1 MVGAWGKWP
10 QLRDTGVGGQPCGS
24 AAVGLVL
31 GLVGAR
37 VSCAGARVSWAG
49 VGWAG
54 AGVGWAG
61 VSWGSCQLCWCQGQ
75 LGWRRLGGCWCRLG
89 LVSAGAG
96 AGAGWVTAGGWRLRA
111 AEPGASTMAV
121 APDERHGLL
130 ESFATLVLRLR
141 PDKWNK
147 FMDSSE
153 AAAELDEFFKQ
164 QDVRELVLGLNPAGH
179 LQATAAFPPA
189 IKGKGIYFV
198 KKKEESIT
206 RENCR
211 SALLVGDVG
220 ASPVE
225 QLITVMDEVVYPL
238 LLSERSLARWPRVV
252 AEEVMHQ
259 AHHLRS
265 ELLVMGG
272 KIQGKPLLPLPE
284 NLDGPDNSSAILDR
298 WVLVALVVPA
308 EPGWGP
314 GQHVPWGEVGAR
326 TPARSL
332 GVPGRSSRA
341 AEHPGAARAGLGR
354 RLRAGAQAP
363 PGQCWNVTGLPSSL
377 AGPVD
382 VSVLHAI
389 ETTVIEWSHQIRDVL
404 SKSSAQPLLEGLHPL
419 PRTEFE
425 FWSTRTVHL
434 QCIND
439 QLLSPRV
446 TALAEILEKAD
457 SCYWRVLQ
465 SMFRDVRAG
474 LEEAK
479 DIDLYL
485 QPLRILLEEMEQAD
499 YSELQPYL
507 DRVMCTLCLVR
518 VHCQHY
524 SAPARLVVILRE
536 ICNLLIEMTRSVLTP
551 EDVLKGLQGE
561 MDEVLGGI
569 RLSIATIEQL
579 FQSYR
584 TYCCDLAPTLCPEE
598 PQLWDFLPSLIFG
611 RIEAFLHRLRTIE
624 ELYETAIE
632 FLKLEKTEMGGVRG
646 NILGSQVFQIYEE
659 VSELIKTFSECSYDA
674 LDPAEEQLNK
684 DFAEFQKKIEDMDR
698 RLAALLCQGFDDCNS
713 MASAMKLVHM
723 FAFLLERPLIKA
735 EVSPYYSVLLGLFKA
750 ELENVKVLFDTQT
763 ASSGGGPAL
772 HSNMPPVAGRLK
784 WAKELQQRLEE
795 THGDLFAIDHPVM
808 TSTEAQLVSRKYEEM
823 MGLLQGYCEK
833 VYEEW
838 ASGAGRDCRF
848 TLEQPLICRDP
859 ESSLLSVN
867 FSRELV
873 AVLREVKYLNFQ
885 QQKDIPDSAENLFAQ
900 HDTFQKFV
908 DSLDLIVGWYN
919 EVRQRLLPVEFP
931 LLGEELAA
939 VDDRLASAEQTLF
952 WHHEG
957 VMEYIQETRGVLDD
971 LQTRVQKAKLNVER
985 ITQLMEECSDDP
997 LFERKDKKDTAL
1009 LDLDGKAN
1017 TLAKRYAA
1025 ITDAGVKIQGM
1036 VEENAELFKADKS
1049 SQIWLDYME
1058 YLDGIV
1064 LDGFFRLVHRTLQ
1077 FLLTN
1082 MVPDEE
1088 VAPLFEVHL
1097 ELSNNTVQYRPSLD
1111 TADDNSFL
1119 KLMESLLRDTY
1130 SSAARVP
1137 RLLEGQLNYETML
1150 EEHAELSQMQEQV
1163 LSLAVSA
1170 MREGIE
1176 YSTSFEEQNYLW
1188 REDPAEFLQRF
1199 LALGSGPGPEEP
1211 QLEEPPAGGTPTLQ
1225 MFQQEIDA
1233 YEELCQEVSEFSN
1246 TELFRGWLRCNCRP
1260 FKQALLTAIRR
1271 RGQVLRQHL
1280 SNHVTTSL
1288 QELEDFIREA
1298 NVGLSKPLQE
1308 GDYDGLVEVMGHLM
1322 RVKDRQVVTDD
1333 MFGPLKETIALL
1345 STYGDEMPEEVHL
1358 QLQELPERWDGTKK
1372 LALRAKQNA
1381 APLQASEVNV
1391 IHKKCQQFEVRQLAF
1406 REVFQENAPFLYA
1419 APEPY
1424 RSLKRQQKNIAA
1436 MESDLAALCQS
1447 AKLFEVLVPKYK
1459 QLKVCRRELC
1469 LLKQLW
1475 DMIVLV
1481 NTSIDDWKTTR
1492 WKEIN
1497 VEQMD
1502 IDCKKFA
1509 KDIRSLD
1516 KEMRSWDAYTGLDNS
1531 VKNMIT
1537 SLRAVNELQNPAI
1550 RDRHWQELMKAT
1562 KVNFTMSEDTTL
1574 AELLQLN
1581 LHKFEDEVSGIVD
1594 KAIKESGMEKVLN
1607 SLDTTWA
1614 AMEFEH
1620 ETHARTGIVLL
1631 KSNEEMIETLEDHQT
1646 QLQNMMTS
1654 KYLAFFLQEVSSW
1667 QQKLSTT
1674 DSVIN
1679 IWFELQRTWSHLES
1693 IFVGSEDIR
1702 SQLPEE
1708 SKLFD
1713 TIDEEFKVIMADA
1726 VKTPKVIEATN
1737 KPGLYDKLE
1746 ELQKRLAVCEK
1757 ALAEYLETKRL
1768 AFPRF
1773 YFVSSA
1779 DLLDILSN
1787 GTEPVEVSR
1796 HLSKLF
1802 DSLAKLKFKTGADKK
1817 PLKVALGMF
1826 SGDEEYV
1833 PFDADCDLSGQV
1845 EVWLNR
1851 VLGSMR
1857 ATLRSLIPEALAT
1870 YEEKAREQWVFDY
1883 PAQVALTCTQ
1893 IWWTTEV
1900 GMAFSKLEEGYENAI
1915 KDYNKKQITQLNT
1928 LISLLIGNLSAG
1940 DRMKIMTICTIDVHA
1955 RDVVAKMILTKVE
1968 SAQAFTWQS
1977 QLRHRWDDGKKHCY
1991 ANICDAQLQYS
2002 YEYLG
2007 NTPRLVI
2014 TPLTDRCYITLT
2026 QSLHLYMGGAPAG
2039 PAGTG
2044 KTETTKDLGRAIGT
2058 MVYVFNC
2065 SEQMDYK
2072 SCGNIYKGL
2081 AQTGAWGCFD
2091 EFNRIAVEVLS
2102 VIAVQVKCIQDAI
2115 RAKKK
2120 TFDFLGEK
2128 ITLVPSVGLF
2138 ITMNPGYAGRT
2149 ELPEN
2154 LKALFRPC
2162 AMVVPD
2168 FELICEIM
2176 LVAEGFM
2183 DAKLLARKFI
2193 TLYTLCKELLSKQDH
2208 YDWGLR
2214 AIKSVLVVAGSLK
2227 RGDPGRAEDQVLMRA
2242 LRDFNIPKIVTD
2254 DLPVFMGLIG
2264 DLFPALDVPRK
2275 RDLNFE
2281 KIIKQAVVEL
2291 KLQAEESFVLKVV
2304 QLEEL
2309 LQVRHS
2315 VFVIGNTGCGK
2326 SQVLKSLNRTYQ
2338 MMKRRPVTVDLDPKA
2353 VTCDE
2358 LFGVIHPATREWK
2371 DGLFSTAMR
2380 DLANITHKGPKW
2392 IILDGDID
2400 PMWIESLNTVM
2411 DDNKILTLASNE
2423 RIPLNPTMRLLF
2435 EISHLR
2441 TATPATVSRAGILYI
2456 NPADLGWNPIVTSWV
2471 DTRAAQSER
2480 ASLTLL
2486 FDKYLPVCLEKV
2498 KKGFKTITPVPE
2510 VTVIHTVLH
2519 LLECLLTPQTVP
2531 PDSPRDLYELYFVFA
2546 CTWAFG
2552 GAMFQDQLTDYRL
2565 EFSKWWVSEFKTV
2578 KYPAQ
2583 GTIFDYYI
2591 DPKTRKFMPWTEK
2604 VPKFELDPEVPLQ
2617 ASMVHT
2623 AETTRVRYFM
2633 DLLMEQR
2640 RPVMLVG
2647 NAGTGKSVMMR
2658 DKLAALSTDEYFVQ
2672 FVPFNF
2678 YTTSAMLQAV
2688 LEKPLEKKSGRNYG
2702 PPGARRL
2709 IYFVDDMNMP
2719 EVDKYGT
2726 VAPHTLIR
2734 QHMDHGHWYD
2744 RTKLTLK
2751 DIHNC
2756 QYVACMNPTAGS
2768 FTIDPRLQRHFCV
2781 FAVSFP
2787 GQEALLTVYSTILAQ
2802 HLQLQKM
2809 PPAVQKLQPQ
2819 LVAAAL
2825 ALHQKVASIFLP
2837 TAIKFHYIFNLRDL
2851 SNIFQGLLFS
2861 TPECLKAPVDLVR
2874 LWLHEAERVYGDKLV
2889 DEKDQTIFGRTL
2901 VDTCQ
2906 KFFGELGEELVFAK
2920 PNIYFH
2926 FAQGLGDPKYLPVPS
2941 WPALNKLLGEAL
2953 DGYNEVN
2960 AAMSLVLFEDAV
2972 SHICRISRILE
2983 SPQGNALLVGVGG
2996 SGKQSL
3002 ARLAA
3007 FISNL
3012 NVFQI
3017 TLRKGYSIPDLK
3029 LDLAA
3034 QYVKAAVKNLPT
3046 VFLMTDSQVA
3056 EESFLVLINDFLAS
3070 GEVPGLFQDDEVEE
3084 IISAMR
3090 TTVKL
3095 LGLPDTREN
3104 CWKLFI
3110 DKVRR
3115 QLKVILCFSPV
3126 GSTLRVRAR
3135 RFPAVVNCTAIDWF
3149 HEWPEDAL
3157 VSVSSRFLEETG
3169 DIEPEVKV
3177 SISRFMAHVHTS
3189 VKEMSKRYLSTERRY
3204 NYTTPKTFLEQIK
3217 LYQNLLSKKRSE
3229 LTAKIERLEKGLM
3242 KLQSTTSQVDDLKAK
3257 LAIQEIEL
3265 KQKNEDA
3272 DKLIH
3277 VVGVETQKVSKEKA
3291 IADEEELKV
3300 QAINTVVT
3308 EKQRACETDLAKA
3321 EPALVAAQEA
3331 LDTLNKNNLTEL
3343 KSFGSPPQAVV
3354 NVTAA
3359 VMVLTAPNGK
3369 IPKDKSW
3376 KAAKVMMGKVDA
3388 FLDAL
3393 KKFDKE
3399 HIPEPCLKAFQP
3411 YQADPSFDPEFIMS
3425 KSTAAAGLCSW
3436 CLNIVRFYEVYC
3448 EVEPKRLALAEA
3460 NAELAEA
3467 QEKLARIKKKIADL
3481 NANLA
3486 ALTADFQ
3493 KATAEKLKCQ
3503 QEADATN
3510 RVITLANRL
3519 IGGLASENVRWAES
3533 VEMLRQQENTVCGD
3547 VLLVSAFVSYVGYF
3561 TKKYRT
3567 ELLEKDW
3574 VPFLGELAVP
3584 IPTTPELDPLTLLT
3598 DAADVATWSNQGLPS
3613 DRTSIEN
3620 ATILCNT
3627 ERWPLVVDAQLQGI
3641 KWIKNKYGEDL
3652 RAIRL
3657 GQRSYL
3663 DAIERAVAEGQT
3675 LLIEDV
3681 GETMEPV
3688 LDHLLGR
3695 NTIKK
3700 GRYIKIGD
3708 KEVEYHPRFR
3718 LILHTKYFNPHYKP
3732 EVQAQCTLIN
3742 FLVTRE
3748 GLEDQLLAAVVAK
3761 ERPDLETLKANLTK
3775 SQNEFKIKLK
3785 ELEDSLLARL
3795 SAAGGEFLEDTALV
3809 ENLETTKRTAIEIE
3823 EKVKEAKV
3831 TEVQINVAREN
3842 YRPAAE
3848 RASLLYFILSDLNK
3862 INPIYQF
3869 SLKAFSAVFE
3879 KAIQHSAPSD
3889 DIQQRVINLTD
3900 EITYSVYTYTA
3911 RGLFEADKLIFLAQ
3925 VTFQVLT
3932 LKKEVNPVE
3941 LDFLL
3946 RFPCKAGV
3954 TSPVDFLQHQGWGG
3968 IKVLS
3973 EMEEFRNLDNDIEG
3987 SAKRWKK
3994 FVESEVPEKEVFP
4007 KEWKSKTALQKLCML
4022 RCMRPD
4028 RMTYAIR
4035 DFVEEKMGSKYV
4047 EGRSVELFKAYKE
4060 SSPSTPL
4067 FFILSPGVDPLKDL
4081 EVLGK
4086 KLNFTIENGKIHNVS
4101 LGQGQEVVAER
4112 ALETAAL
4119 QGHWVI
4125 LQNIHLVARWLGR
4138 LEKLVEQYS
4147 EGSHADY
4154 RVFMSAEPAPTP
4166 EAHIIPQG
4174 LLEDA
4179 IKITNEPP
4187 TGMFANLHKAL
4198 DLFTQDTLEMSTKEM
4213 EFKCILFAL
4222 CYFHAVVAE
4231 RRKFG
4236 TQGWNRPYPFN
4247 NGDLT
4252 ISINVLYN
4260 YLEANPTVPWDD
4272 LRYLFGEIMY
4282 GGHITDD
4289 WDRRLCRTYLS
4300 EYVQPEMLDGE
4311 VHLAPGFLIP
4321 PSLDYKVRKINCNLA
4336 WETTALG
4343 KCALARAPSLTEG
4356 ECREKSFNLMQTH
4369 RIAAKIIPV
4378 AGAVR
4383 EKLRQDVSQN
4393 RVGCARAAGGE
4404 AAPPR
4409 APTFTCLCAHLLPP
4423 PQGYHQYIDE
4433 NLPPESPYLYGL
4445 HPNAEIGFLTLTSE
4459 QLFRTVLEMQ
4469 PKESDAAG
4477 GSGVSR
4483 EEKVQAVLEEI
4494 LEKLPEPFNM
4504 MEIMAKAEEKTP
4516 FVVVAFQECERMNIL
4531 TQEIRRSLKELNLGL
4546 KGELTITADMEE
4558 LATALFYDSIPES
4571 WTRYAYPSL
4580 LSLGAWYADLLLRI
4594 RELDVWTT
4602 DFVLPATVW
4611 LAGFFNPQS
4620 FLTAIMQSMARKN
4633 EWPLDKMCL
4642 TVDVTKKYREEITAP
4657 PREGSFVHGLF
4668 MEGARW
4674 DVPSG
4679 AIADARLKELTPVMP
4694 VIFIRAIP
4702 VDRLDTKNT
4711 YECPVYKTRM
4721 RGPTYV
4727 WTFNLKTKEKAAKW
4741 ILAGV
4746 ALLLQS

>member
-1 MVGAWGKWP
+1 
-10 QLRDTGVGGQPCGS
+10 
-24 AAVGLVL
+24 
-31 GLVGAR
+31 
-37 VSCAGARVSWAG
+37 
-49 VGWAG
+49 
-54 AGVGWAG
+54 
-61 VSWGSCQLCWCQGQ
+61 
-75 LGWRRLGGCWCRLG
+75 
-89 LVSAGAG
+89 
-96 AGAGWVTAGGWRLRA
+96 A

-121 APDERHGLL
+121 APDERHSLL

-153 AAAELDEFFKQ
+153 AMAELDEFFKQ
-164 QDVRELVLGLNPAGH
+164 QDVLELVLGLNPAGH

-206 RENCR
+206 RENCH
-211 SALLVGDVG
+211 SALLVGDM
-220 ASPVE
+220 APSPVE

-238 LLSERSLARWPRVV
+238 LLSERSLAGWPCVV
-252 AEEVMHQ
+252 AEEVMRQ
-259 AHHLRS
+259 AHRLRS
-265 ELLVMGG
+265 ELFVMGG

-284 NLDGPDNSSAILDR
+284 NLDGPDDSSAILD
-298 WVLVALVVPA
+298 
-308 EPGWGP
+308 
-314 GQHVPWGEVGAR
+314 
-326 TPARSL
+326 
-332 GVPGRSSRA
+332 
-341 AEHPGAARAGLGR
+341 
-354 RLRAGAQAP
+354 
-363 PGQCWNVTGLPSSL
+363 SL

-382 VSVLHAI
+382 VSVLHTI
-389 ETTVIEWSHQIRDVL
+389 ETTVIEWSHQIRDIL
-404 SKSSAQPLLEGLHPL
+404 SKDSAQPLLEGLHPL

-425 FWSTRTVHL
+425 FWHTRTVHL
-434 QCIND
+434 QCISD

-446 TALAEILEKAD
+446 TALAEILEKAN
-457 SCYWRVLQ
+457 SCYWPVLQ
-465 SMFRDVRAG
+465 GVFRDVSAG

-485 QPLRILLEEMEQAD
+485 HPLRILLEEMEQAD

-518 VHCQHY
+518 AHCQHY
-524 SAPARLVVILRE
+524 GAPARLVVILRE
-536 ICNLLIEMTRSVLTP
+536 ICNLLIEMTRNVVTP

-561 MDEVLGGI
+561 MDEILEGI

-584 TYCCDLAPTLCPEE
+584 TYCCDLAPTLFPVGAGQEE
-598 PQLWDFLPSLIFG
+598 PQLWDFPPSLIFR
-611 RIEAFLHRLRTIE
+611 RIEAFLQRLKTIE
-624 ELYETAIE
+624 ELYATAIE

-659 VSELIKTFSECSYDA
+659 VSELVKTFSECKYDP

-684 DFAEFQKKIEDMDR
+684 EFAKFQKKIEDMDR
-698 RLAALLCQGFDDCNS
+698 RLATILCQGFDDCNS
-713 MASAMKLVHM
+713 LASATKLVHM
-723 FAFLLERPLIKA
+723 FASLLERPLIKA
-735 EVSPYYSVLLGLFKA
+735 EVSPYYSVLLGMFKA

-763 ASSGGGPAL
+763 ASPRGGPAL
-772 HSNMPPVAGRLK
+772 HRNMPPVAGQLK

-808 TSTEAQLVSRKYEEM
+808 TSAEAQLVSGKYEEM

-838 ASGAGRDCRF
+838 ASGAGRDCHF

-859 ESSLLSVN
+859 DSSLLSVN

-908 DSLDLIVGWYN
+908 DNLDLIVGWYN
-919 EVRQRLLPVEFP
+919 EVKQRLLPVEFP

-939 VDDRLASAEQTLF
+939 VDDRLASAEHTLF

-957 VMEYIQETRGVLDD
+957 VMEYIQETRGILYD
-971 LQTRVQKAKLNVER
+971 LQTRVQKAKLNVEY

-1017 TLAKRYAA
+1017 TLTKRYAA

-1082 MVPDEE
+1082 MVPDDE

-1097 ELSNNTVQYRPSLD
+1097 ELSDNTVQYRPSLD
-1111 TADDNSFL
+1111 TGDDNSFL

-1130 SSAARVP
+1130 GSAAHMP
-1137 RLLEGQLNYETML
+1137 RLLEGQLSYETML
-1150 EEHAELSQMQEQV
+1150 EEQAELSQMREEV

-1176 YSTSFEEQNYLW
+1176 YSVSFEEQNYLW

-1199 LALGSGPGPEEP
+1199 LALGSSPGPEEP
-1211 QLEEPPAGGTPTLQ
+1211 QLRPEEPPAGGTPTLQ

-1233 YEELCQEVSEFSN
+1233 YEELCEEVSEFAN
-1246 TELFRGWLRCNCRP
+1246 TELFRGWLQCNCRP
-1260 FKQALLTAIRR
+1260 FKQALLAAIRR

-1280 SNHVTTSL
+1280 ANHVTTSL

-1308 GDYDGLVEVMGHLM
+1308 RDYDGLVEVMGHLM
-1322 RVKDRQVVTDD
+1322 RVKDRQAVTDN

-1345 STYGDEMPEEVHL
+1345 STYGDEMPEEIHL

-1381 APLQASEVNV
+1381 APLQANEVNV
-1391 IHKKCQQFEVRQLAF
+1391 IHKKCRQFEVRQLAF
-1406 REVFQENAPFLYA
+1406 REVFREKAPFLYA

-1424 RSLKRQQKNIAA
+1424 KSLKKQQKNVAA

-1447 AKLFEVLVPKYK
+1447 AKLFEVSVPKYK
-1459 QLKVCRRELC
+1459 QLKVCRREVC

-1537 SLRAVNELQNPAI
+1537 SLRAVNDLQNPAI

-1607 SLDTTWA
+1607 SLDATWA
-1614 AMEFEH
+1614 MMEFEH
-1620 ETHARTGIVLL
+1620 ETHARTGIMLL
-1631 KSNEEMIETLEDHQT
+1631 KSDEELIETLEDHQT

-1693 IFVGSEDIR
+1693 IFIGSEDIR

-1713 TIDEEFKVIMADA
+1713 TIDEEFKEIMADA

-1737 KPGLYDKLE
+1737 KPGLYNKLE

-1787 GTEPVEVSR
+1787 GNEPLEVSR

-1802 DSLAKLKFKTGADKK
+1802 DSLAKLKFKMGADKK
-1817 PLKVALGMF
+1817 PRKAALGMF
-1826 SGDEEYV
+1826 SSDEEYV

-1845 EVWLNR
+1845 EVWLNH
-1851 VLGSMR
+1851 VLASMR
-1857 ATLRSLIPEALAT
+1857 STLRSLIPEALAT

-1955 RDVVAKMILTKVE
+1955 RDVVAKMILAKVE

-2044 KTETTKDLGRAIGT
+2044 KTETTKDLGRAIGM

-2281 KIIKQAVVEL
+2281 KIIKQAIVEL
-2291 KLQAEESFVLKVV
+2291 KLQAEDSFVLKVV

-2326 SQVLKSLNRTYQ
+2326 SQVLKSLNKTYQ
-2338 MMKRRPVTVDLDPKA
+2338 IMKRRPVTVDLDPKA

-2471 DTRAAQSER
+2471 DTRTVQSER
-2480 ASLTLL
+2480 ASLMLL

-2510 VTVIHTVLH
+2510 VTVIHMVLY

-2591 DPKTRKFMPWTEK
+2591 DPETRKFMPWTEK

-2633 DLLMEQR
+2633 DLLMEKR

-2658 DKLAALSTDEYFVQ
+2658 DKLEALSTDEYFVQ

-2702 PPGARRL
+2702 PPGTRRL
-2709 IYFVDDMNMP
+2709 IYFIDDMNMP

-2751 DIHNC
+2751 DVHNC

-2768 FTIDPRLQRHFCV
+2768 FTIDTRLQRHFCV

-2809 PPAVQKLQPQ
+2809 PPPVQKLQPQ

-2861 TPECLKAPVDLVR
+2861 TPECLKTPVDLVR

-2889 DEKDQTIFGRTL
+2889 DEKDQTTFGRTL

-2926 FAQGLGDPKYLPVPS
+2926 FAQGLGDPKYLPVLS
-2941 WPALNKLLGEAL
+2941 WPALSKLLGEAL

-3034 QYVKAAVKNLPT
+3034 QYIKAAVKNLPT

-3084 IISAMR
+3084 IIGAMR
-3090 TTVKL
+3090 TAVKF

-3104 CWKLFI
+3104 CWKVFI

-3177 SISRFMAHVHTS
+3177 SISQFMAHVHTS
-3189 VKEMSKRYLSTERRY
+3189 VKEMSKMYLSMERRY

-3229 LTAKIERLEKGLM
+3229 LTAKIERLEKGLT

-3257 LAIQEIEL
+3257 LAVQETEL

-3308 EKQRACETDLAKA
+3308 EKQQACETDLAKA

-3399 HIPEPCLKAFQP
+3399 HIPEACLKAFQP
-3411 YQADPSFDPEFIMS
+3411 YQSDPSFDPEFIMS

-3467 QEKLARIKKKIADL
+3467 QEKLTRIKNKIADL

-3547 VLLVSAFVSYVGYF
+3547 VLLISAFVSYVGYF

-3574 VPFLGELAVP
+3574 VPFLRELAVP

-3663 DAIERAVAEGQT
+3663 DTIERAVSEGQT

-3681 GETMEPV
+3681 SESIEPV

-3761 ERPDLETLKANLTK
+3761 ERPDLESLKANLTK

-3809 ENLETTKRTAIEIE
+3809 ENLEITKRTAIEIE

-3831 TEVQINVAREN
+3831 TETQINVAREN

-3869 SLKAFSAVFE
+3869 SLKAFNVVFE
-3879 KAIQHSAPSD
+3879 KAIQCTAPSD
-3889 DIQQRVINLTD
+3889 NIQQRVINLTD
-3900 EITYSVYTYTA
+3900 EITYSVYMYTA
-3911 RGLFEADKLIFLAQ
+3911 RGLFEADKLTFLAQ
-3925 VTFQVLT
+3925 VAFQVLT

-3946 RFPCKAGV
+3946 RFPSKAGV

-3973 EMEEFRNLDNDIEG
+3973 EMEEFKNLDNDIEG

-3994 FVESEVPEKEVFP
+3994 FVESELPEKEVFP

-4035 DFVEEKMGSKYV
+4035 NFVEEKMGSKYV

-4112 ALETAAL
+4112 ALEMAAL

-4125 LQNIHLVARWLGR
+4125 LQNIHLVARWLGK
-4138 LEKLVEQYS
+4138 LEKLMEQYS
-4147 EGSHADY
+4147 VGSHADY

-4198 DLFTQDTLEMSTKEM
+4198 DLFTQDTLEMSTKEI

-4236 TQGWNRPYPFN
+4236 AQGWNRPYPFN

-4260 YLEANPTVPWDD
+4260 YLEANPMVPWDD

-4311 VHLAPGFLIP
+4311 VYLAPGFLIP
-4321 PSLDYKVRKINCNLA
+4321 PSLDYK
-4336 WETTALG
+4336 
-4343 KCALARAPSLTEG
+4343 
-4356 ECREKSFNLMQTH
+4356 
-4369 RIAAKIIPV
+4369 
-4378 AGAVR
+4378 
-4383 EKLRQDVSQN
+4383 
-4393 RVGCARAAGGE
+4393 
-4404 AAPPR
+4404 
-4409 APTFTCLCAHLLPP
+4409 
-4423 PQGYHQYIDE
+4423 GYHQYIDE
-4433 NLPPESPYLYGL
+4433 NLPSESPYLYGL
-4445 HPNAEIGFLTLTSE
+4445 HPNAEIGFLTLTSD

-4483 EEKVQAVLEEI
+4483 EEKASDVLEEI

-4504 MEIMAKAEEKTP
+4504 MEIVAKAEEKTP

-4531 TQEIRRSLKELNLGL
+4531 TQEIRRSLKELDLGL

-4558 LATALFYDSIPES
+4558 LANALFYDSIPES

-4594 RELDVWTT
+4594 RELEVWTT

-4746 ALLLQS
+4746 ALLLQ

>member
-1 MVGAWGKWP
+1 MV
-10 QLRDTGVGGQPCGS
+10 
-24 AAVGLVL
+24 
-31 GLVGAR
+31 
-37 VSCAGARVSWAG
+37 
-49 VGWAG
+49 
-54 AGVGWAG
+54 
-61 VSWGSCQLCWCQGQ
+61 
-75 LGWRRLGGCWCRLG
+75 
-89 LVSAGAG
+89 
-96 AGAGWVTAGGWRLRA
+96 
-111 AEPGASTMAV
+111 
-121 APDERHGLL
+121 
-130 ESFATLVLRLR
+130 
-141 PDKWNK
+141 
-147 FMDSSE
+147 
-153 AAAELDEFFKQ
+153 
-164 QDVRELVLGLNPAGH
+164 
-179 LQATAAFPPA
+179 
-189 IKGKGIYFV
+189 
-198 KKKEESIT
+198 
-206 RENCR
+206 
-211 SALLVGDVG
+211 
-220 ASPVE
+220 
-225 QLITVMDEVVYPL
+225 PL
-238 LLSERSLARWPRVV
+238 LLSEENVAGWPGVV
-252 AEEVMHQ
+252 VEDIVRQ
-259 AHHLRS
+259 AYRLKN
-265 ELLVMGG
+265 EMFVMGG
-272 KIQGKPLLPLPE
+272 KIQGKPLLPLPDH
-284 NLDGPDNSSAILDR
+284 LLGQDGSSTILEC
-298 WVLVALVVPA
+298 L
-308 EPGWGP
+308 
-314 GQHVPWGEVGAR
+314 
-326 TPARSL
+326 S
-332 GVPGRSSRA
+332 
-341 AEHPGAARAGLGR
+341 
-354 RLRAGAQAP
+354 
-363 PGQCWNVTGLPSSL
+363 
-377 AGPVD
+377 GPVD
-382 VSVLHAI
+382 ISVLHSI
-389 ETTVIEWSHQIRDVL
+389 ETIVIEWSHQIRDIL
-404 SKSSAQPLLEGLHPL
+404 SKDSAQPLLEGLHPL

-425 FWSTRTVHL
+425 FWHTRTVNL

-446 TALAEILEKAD
+446 TVLAEMLEKAN
-457 SCYWRVLQ
+457 SCYWPALQ
-465 SMFRDVRAG
+465 SMFKDVSTG
-474 LEEAK
+474 LQEAK
-479 DIDLYL
+479 DISLHL

-499 YSELQPYL
+499 YSQVSHMWQNNQAQPGF
-507 DRVMCTLCLVR
+507 LVR
-518 VHCQHY
+518 VELCTVCLLQAHCQHY
-524 SAPARLVVILRE
+524 SSPARAIVVLQE
-536 ICNLLIEMTRSVLTP
+536 ICNLLIEMTRNFLSP
-551 EDVLKGLQGE
+551 EDVMKGLQGE
-561 MDEVLGGI
+561 TEETLEGI
-569 RLSIATIEQL
+569 RLSISTIEKL
-579 FQSYR
+579 FQSYG
-584 TYCCDLAPTLCPEE
+584 TYCSDLMPTLLPEE
-598 PQLWDFLPSLIFG
+598 PQLWEFPSSLVF
-611 RIEAFLHRLRTIE
+611 RRMDSFLHRLKTIE
-624 ELYETAIE
+624 ELYQTAIE
-632 FLKLEKTEMGGVRG
+632 FLKLEKAELGGVRG
-646 NILGSQVFQIYEE
+646 NILGSQVFRIYEE
-659 VSELIKTFSECSYDA
+659 VSELSKSFADCKYDP
-674 LDPAEEQLNK
+674 LDPAEEQFNK
-684 DFAEFQKKIEDMDR
+684 DFAEFQKKIQDVDR
-698 RLAALLCQGFDDCNS
+698 RLATIFCQGFDDCNCLE
-713 MASAMKLVHM
+713 SAVKLVHM
-723 FAFLLERPLIKA
+723 FASLLERPLIKA
-735 EVSPYYSVLLGLFKA
+735 EVSPYYSSLLGMFKA
-750 ELENVKVLFDTQT
+750 ELENVKVLYDAQT
-763 ASSGGGPAL
+763 ASPQLPGGNPAINK
-772 HSNMPPVAGRLK
+772 NMPPVAGQLK
-784 WAKELQQRLEE
+784 WALELQQRLKGP
-795 THGDLFAIDHPVM
+795 HRNLFAIDHPVM
-808 TSTEAQLVSRKYEEM
+808 VSAEAKLVSEKYEEM
-823 MGLLQGYCEK
+823 MGLLQGYRKK

-838 ASGAGRDCRF
+838 VRRVGRDCQF
-848 TLEQPLICRDP
+848 SLEQPLIRRDP
-859 ESSLLSVN
+859 VSSVLSVN

-885 QQKDIPDSAENLFAQ
+885 QQEDIPSSAESLFAQ
-900 HDTFQKFV
+900 NETFQNFV
-908 DSLDLIVGWYN
+908 DNLDLIVGWYN
-919 EVRQRLLPVEFP
+919 EVKQRLLPVEVP
-931 LLGEELAA
+931 LVTVELEA
-939 VDDRLASAEQTLF
+939 VDGRLSSAEHTLF

-957 VMEYIQETRGVLDD
+957 VMEYIHEMRDILYD
-971 LQTRVQKAKLNVER
+971 LQARVQKAKLNVDR
-985 ITQLMEECSDDP
+985 ITQLMEECSAAP
-997 LFERKDKKDTAL
+997 LFERKDNKDTAL

-1017 TLAKRYAA
+1017 TLTKRYAA
-1025 ITDAGVKIQGM
+1025 IRDTGTKIQEM
-1036 VEENAELFKADKS
+1036 VEENANLFKADKS
-1049 SQIWLDYME
+1049 SQIWLDYVGYM
-1058 YLDGIV
+1058 DAIV
-1064 LDGFFRLVHRTLQ
+1064 LDGFFTLVHKSLQ
-1077 FLLTN
+1077 LLLTN
-1082 MVPDEE
+1082 MAPDAD
-1088 VAPLFEVHL
+1088 VAPLFEVRM
-1097 ELSNNTVQYRPSLD
+1097 ELCDGRVQYRPSLE
-1111 TADDNSFL
+1111 AGDDNSFL
-1119 KLMESLLRDTY
+1119 GLVENLLSDTF
-1130 SSAARVP
+1130 AAAACMP
-1137 RLLEGQLNYETML
+1137 RLLEGKLSYKTTL
-1150 EEHAELSQMQEQV
+1150 EEHVDLSRMREEV
-1163 LSLAVSA
+1163 VSLVVSA
-1170 MREGIE
+1170 MTEGEE
-1176 YSTSFEEQNYLW
+1176 YSAGFQEQAHLW
-1188 REDPAEFLQRF
+1188 LEDPAEFLQHF
-1199 LALGSGPGPEEP
+1199 LTLGRVPSSEELELQP
-1211 QLEEPPAGGTPTLQ
+1211 EEPPAHGPPSLQ
-1225 MFQQEIDA
+1225 LFQQEIDA
-1233 YEELCQEVSEFSN
+1233 CEELCEEVSGFAN
-1246 TELFRGWLRCNCRP
+1246 TEVFGGWLQSDCRP
-1260 FKQALLTAIRR
+1260 FKQALLSAVKS
-1271 RGQVLRQHL
+1271 RGLALRQHL
-1280 SNHVTTSL
+1280 SSHVTSSL
-1288 QELEDFIREA
+1288 QELQDFIREA
-1298 NVGLSKPLQE
+1298 NAGLSKPLEE

-1322 RVKDRQVVTDD
+1322 RVKERQAETDS
-1333 MFGPLKETIALL
+1333 MFEPLKETVALL
-1345 STYGDEMPEEVHL
+1345 STYGEEMPEEIHL
-1358 QLQELPERWDGTKK
+1358 QLQELPEHWDGTKK
-1372 LALRAKQNA
+1372 LCLRVKQSV
-1381 APLQASEVNV
+1381 APLQANEVNS
-1391 IHKKCQQFEVRQLAF
+1391 IRKKCQQFELRQHAF
-1406 REVFQENAPFLYA
+1406 REKFREKAPFSYTD
-1419 APEPY
+1419 PDPY
-1424 RSLKRQQKNIAA
+1424 KSLNKQQKSIAA
-1436 MESDLAALCQS
+1436 MESDMAALSKS
-1447 AKLFEVLVPKYK
+1447 AGLFEMSVPKYK
-1459 QLKVCRRELC
+1459 QLKACHREVR
-1469 LLKQLW
+1469 LLKELW

-1481 NTSIDDWKTTR
+1481 NTNIDDWKTTK
-1492 WKEIN
+1492 WKDIN

-1516 KEMRSWDAYTGLDNS
+1516 KEMRSWDAFTGLDNS

-1550 RDRHWQELMKAT
+1550 RDRHWQELMQAT
-1562 KVNFTMSEDTTL
+1562 KVNFTMSKDTTL
-1574 AELLQLN
+1574 ADLLQLN
-1581 LHKFEDEVSGIVD
+1581 LHKFEDEVRGIVD
-1594 KAIKESGMEKVLN
+1594 KALKESGMEKVLN
-1607 SLDTTWA
+1607 TLDSTWA
-1614 AMEFEH
+1614 TMLFEH
-1620 ETHARTGIVLL
+1620 EPHTRTGLLLL
-1631 KSNEEMIETLEDHQT
+1631 KSNEVLIETLEDNQV
-1646 QLQNMMTS
+1646 QLQNLMTS
-1654 KYLAFFLQEVSSW
+1654 KYLAFFLQEVSGW

-1674 DSVIN
+1674 DSVIS
-1679 IWFELQRTWSHLES
+1679 IWFEVQRTWSHLES
-1693 IFVGSEDIR
+1693 IFIGSEDIR
-1702 SQLPEE
+1702 SQLPED
-1708 SKLFD
+1708 SKNFD
-1713 TIDEEFKVIMADA
+1713 AIDQDFKELMADA
-1726 VKTPKVIEATN
+1726 VKTPNVIEATN

-1746 ELQKRLAVCEK
+1746 ALQKRLALCEK

-1787 GTEPVEVSR
+1787 GNEPAEVSR
-1796 HLSKLF
+1796 HLPKLF
-1802 DSLAKLKFKTGADKK
+1802 DSLAKLKFKMSPDKK
-1817 PLKVALGMF
+1817 PLKVGLGMF
-1826 SGDEEYV
+1826 SRDEEYV
-1833 PFDADCDLSGQV
+1833 PLDADCDLSGQV

-1851 VLGSMR
+1851 VLASMR
-1857 ATLRSLIPEALAT
+1857 STLRRLIPEAVVT
-1870 YEEKAREQWVFDY
+1870 YEEKPREQWVFDY

-1900 GMAFSKLEEGYENAI
+1900 GIAFSRLEEGYENAMR
-1915 KDYNKKQITQLNT
+1915 DYNKKQINQLNA
-1928 LISLLIGNLSAG
+1928 LISLLIGNLTAG

-1955 RDVVAKMILTKVE
+1955 RDVVAKMILAKVE

-1977 QLRHRWDDGKKHCY
+1977 QLRHRWDEGKRHCY

-2026 QSLHLYMGGAPAG
+2026 QSLHLFMGGAPAG

-2044 KTETTKDLGRAIGT
+2044 KTETTKDLGRAVGM

-2091 EFNRIAVEVLS
+2091 EFNRISVEVLS
-2102 VIAVQVKCIQDAI
+2102 VIAVQVKCVQDAI

-2120 TFDFLGEK
+2120 TFNFLGEM
-2128 ITLVPSVGLF
+2128 IALIPSVGLF

-2176 LVAEGFM
+2176 LVAEGFI

-2227 RGDPGRAEDQVLMRA
+2227 RGDPSRAEDQVLMRA

-2281 KIIKQAVVEL
+2281 KIIKQSMLEL

-2315 VFVIGNTGCGK
+2315 VFVIGNAGCGK
-2326 SQVLKSLNRTYQ
+2326 SQVLRSLNKTYKN
-2338 MMKRRPVTVDLDPKA
+2338 MKRKPVIVDLDPKA

-2358 LFGVIHPATREWK
+2358 LFGVIHPSTREWK
-2371 DGLFSTAMR
+2371 DGLFSSVMR

-2411 DDNKILTLASNE
+2411 DDNKVLTLASNE

-2456 NPADLGWNPIVTSWV
+2456 NPADLGWNPVVTSWIE
-2471 DTRAAQSER
+2471 TRIVQSEK
-2480 ASLTLL
+2480 ANLMIL
-2486 FDKYLPVCLEKV
+2486 FDKYLPVCLEKF
-2498 KKGFKTITPVPE
+2498 KSGFKKITPIPE
-2510 VTVIHTVLH
+2510 ITVIQMVLY
-2519 LLECLLTPQTVP
+2519 LLECLLTPQTTP
-2531 PDSPRDLYELYFVFA
+2531 PDSPRELYELYFVFA
-2546 CTWAFG
+2546 CAWAFG
-2552 GAMFQDQLTDYRL
+2552 GAMFQDQLVDYRV
-2565 EFSKWWVSEFKTV
+2565 EFSKWWVNEFKTV
-2578 KYPAQ
+2578 KFPSQ

-2591 DPKTRKFMPWTEK
+2591 DPETKKFMLWTEK

-2623 AETTRVRYFM
+2623 AETIRVRYFM
-2633 DLLMEQR
+2633 DLLMEKQ

-2647 NAGTGKSVMMR
+2647 NAGTGKSVLMR
-2658 DKLAALSTDEYFVQ
+2658 DKLEALSTDEYLIQ
-2672 FVPFNF
+2672 SVPFNF
-2678 YTTSAMLQAV
+2678 YTTSDMLQAV

-2702 PPGARRL
+2702 PPGTRRL
-2709 IYFVDDMNMP
+2709 IYFIDDMNMP

-2768 FTIDPRLQRHFCV
+2768 FTIDSRLQRHFCV

-2802 HLQLQKM
+2802 HLALQKM

-2825 ALHQKVASIFLP
+2825 ALHQKVAATFLP
-2837 TAIKFHYIFNLRDL
+2837 TAIKFHYLFNLRDL

-2861 TPECLKAPVDLVR
+2861 TPECLKSPVDLVH

-2889 DEKDQTIFGRTL
+2889 DERDQKGFGKLL
-2901 VDTCQ
+2901 VDTCK
-2906 KFFGELGEELVFAK
+2906 KFFAELSEDLVFAK
-2920 PNIYFH
+2920 PNIYCH
-2926 FAQGLGDPKYLPVPS
+2926 FAQGIGEPKYLPVPS
-2941 WPALNKLLGEAL
+2941 WPALNKLLVEAL
-2953 DGYNEVN
+2953 DNYNEVN

-2983 SPQGNALLVGVGG
+2983 SPWGNALLVGVGG

-3007 FISNL
+3007 HISSL

-3017 TLRKGYSIPDLK
+3017 TLRKGYGIPDLK
-3029 LDLAA
+3029 LDLAS
-3034 QYVKAAVKNLPT
+3034 QYIKAAVKNSPT

-3070 GEVPGLFQDDEVEE
+3070 GEVPGLFQDDDLEN

-3090 TTVKL
+3090 PQVKF
-3095 LGLPDTREN
+3095 LGLQDTREN

-3110 DKVRR
+3110 EKVRR

-3177 SISRFMAHVHTS
+3177 SISQFMSYVHTS
-3189 VKEMSKRYLSTERRY
+3189 VKEMSKTYLAVERRY

-3229 LTAKIERLEKGLM
+3229 LTAKIERLEKGLT

-3257 LAIQEIEL
+3257 LAVQEEEL

-3277 VVGVETQKVSKEKA
+3277 VVGVETEKVSREKA

-3300 QAINTVVT
+3300 QAINTNVA

-3331 LDTLNKNNLTEL
+3331 LNTLNKNNLTEL

-3359 VMVLTAPNGK
+3359 VMVLTAPKGK

-3376 KAAKVMMGKVDA
+3376 KAAKVMMGKVDT

-3399 HIPEPCLKAFQP
+3399 HIPEACLKAFEP
-3411 YQADPSFDPEFIMS
+3411 YQSDPSFDPEFIKS
-3425 KSTAAAGLCSW
+3425 KSTAAGGLCSW
-3436 CLNIVRFYEVYC
+3436 CLNIVRFYEVFC
-3448 EVEPKRLALAEA
+3448 EVEPKRLALEEA

-3467 QEKLARIKKKIADL
+3467 QEKLSRIKNKIADL

-3486 ALTADFQ
+3486 ALTAEFE
-3493 KATAEKLKCQ
+3493 KATAEKIKCQ

-3533 VEMLRQQENTVCGD
+3533 VEMLREQEKTLCGD

-3561 TKKYRT
+3561 TKKYRV
-3567 ELLEKDW
+3567 ELLEKHW
-3574 VPFLGELAVP
+3574 IPYLSGLAVP
-3584 IPTTPELDPLTLLT
+3584 IPITPGLDPLSLLT
-3598 DAADVATWSNQGLPS
+3598 DAADVAAWSNQGLPS
-3613 DRTSIEN
+3613 DRMSTEN

-3627 ERWPLVVDAQLQGI
+3627 QRWPLIVDAQLQGI
-3641 KWIKNKYGEDL
+3641 KWIKNKYGEEL
-3652 RAIRL
+3652 RTIRL

-3663 DAIERAVAEGQT
+3663 DTIERAVSEGQT

-3681 GETMEPV
+3681 GETVEPV

-3695 NTIKK
+3695 NTTKK
-3700 GRYIKIGD
+3700 GRYIRIGD
-3708 KEVEYHPRFR
+3708 KEVEYHPSFR

-3795 SAAGGEFLEDTALV
+3795 SAAGGEFLGDTALV

-3823 EKVKEAKV
+3823 EKVKEAKT

-3869 SLKAFSAVFE
+3869 SLKAFNTVFE
-3879 KAIQHSAPSD
+3879 KAIQRTAPDD
-3889 DIQQRVINLTD
+3889 DIKQRVINLTD
-3900 EITYSVYTYTA
+3900 EITYSVYMYTA
-3911 RGLFEADKLIFLAQ
+3911 RGLFERDKLIFLAQ
-3925 VTFQVLT
+3925 VAFQVLVI
-3932 LKKEVNPVE
+3932 KKEVNPLE

-3946 RFPCKAGV
+3946 RFPSKAGV
-3954 TSPVDFLQHQGWGG
+3954 ASPVDFLQPQGWGG

-3973 EMEEFRNLDNDIEG
+3973 EMEEFKNLDSDIEG

-4007 KEWKSKTALQKLCML
+4007 KEWKNKSSLQKLCML

-4035 DFVEEKMGSKYV
+4035 NFVEEKMGSKYV
-4047 EGRSVELFKAYKE
+4047 EGRSIELSKVYKE

-4067 FFILSPGVDPLKDL
+4067 FFILSPGVDPLKDV
-4081 EVLGK
+4081 EVLGR
-4086 KLNFTIENGKIHNVS
+4086 KLNFTIDNGRIHNVS

-4112 ALETAAL
+4112 ALEVAAT

-4125 LQNIHLVARWLGR
+4125 LQNIHLVARWLR
-4138 LEKLVEQYS
+4138 TLEKTVEQYS
-4147 EGSHADY
+4147 LGSHADY
-4154 RVFMSAEPAPTP
+4154 RVFMSAEPAPSP

-4174 LLEDA
+4174 LLENA

-4187 TGMFANLHKAL
+4187 TGMYANLHKAL
-4198 DLFTQDTLEMSTKEM
+4198 DLFTQDTLEMCSKEI

-4260 YLEANPTVPWDD
+4260 YLEANPKVPWDD

-4282 GGHITDD
+4282 GGHITDN

-4300 EYVQPEMLDGE
+4300 EYVRAEMLEGE
-4311 VHLAPGFLIP
+4311 VYLAPGFLIP
-4321 PSLDYKVRKINCNLA
+4321 PSLDYK
-4336 WETTALG
+4336 
-4343 KCALARAPSLTEG
+4343 
-4356 ECREKSFNLMQTH
+4356 
-4369 RIAAKIIPV
+4369 
-4378 AGAVR
+4378 
-4383 EKLRQDVSQN
+4383 
-4393 RVGCARAAGGE
+4393 
-4404 AAPPR
+4404 
-4409 APTFTCLCAHLLPP
+4409 
-4423 PQGYHQYIDE
+4423 GYHEYIDD

-4445 HPNAEIGFLTLTSE
+4445 HPNAEIGFLTVTSDR
-4459 QLFRTVLEMQ
+4459 LFRTVLEMQ
-4469 PKESDAAG
+4469 PKESDAGG

-4483 EEKVQAVLEEI
+4483 EEKASFMLDEI
-4494 LEKLPEPFNM
+4494 IEKLPEPFNM
-4504 MEIMAKAEEKTP
+4504 VEIMAKAADKTP
-4516 FVVVAFQECERMNIL
+4516 YVVVAFQECERMNIL
-4531 TQEIRRSLKELNLGL
+4531 THEIRRSLKELDLGL
-4546 KGELTITADMEE
+4546 KGELTITSDMEE
-4558 LATALFYDSIPES
+4558 LANALFYDNVPES

-4594 RELDVWTT
+4594 RELEVWTT

-4642 TVDVTKKYREEITAP
+4642 SVEVTKKNREDITAP
-4657 PREGSFVHGLF
+4657 PREGSYVHGLF

-4679 AIADARLKELTPVMP
+4679 VIADARLKELTPMMP

-4702 VDRLDTKNT
+4702 VDRMETKNV

-4741 ILAGV
+4741 VLAGV
-4746 ALLLQS
+4746 ALLLQT

>member
-1 MVGAWGKWP
+1 
-10 QLRDTGVGGQPCGS
+10 
-24 AAVGLVL
+24 
-31 GLVGAR
+31 
-37 VSCAGARVSWAG
+37 AG
-49 VGWAG
+49 
-54 AGVGWAG
+54 
-61 VSWGSCQLCWCQGQ
+61 
-75 LGWRRLGGCWCRLG
+75 
-89 LVSAGAG
+89 
-96 AGAGWVTAGGWRLRA
+96 T
-111 AEPGASTMAV
+111 EPGASGMS
-121 APDERHGLL
+121 DERHDFL
-130 ESFATLVLRLR
+130 ERFATLLLRVQ

-147 FMDSSE
+147 FLGSE
-153 AAAELDEFFKQ
+153 ETMAVLDEFFRQ
-164 QDVRELVLGLNPAGH
+164 QDVQELVLGLNPAGL
-179 LQATAAFPPA
+179 LQPTASFPA
-189 IKGKGIYFV
+189 VLKAKGIYFV
-198 KKKEESIT
+198 KKKEENIT
-206 RENCR
+206 RENCQ
-211 SALLVGDVG
+211 SALLVGDIG
-220 ASPVE
+220 PSPVE
-225 QLITVMDEVVYPL
+225 QLITVVEEVLFPL
-238 LLSERSLARWPRVV
+238 LLSEENASGWPGVVVEDIARR
-252 AEEVMHQ
+252 AHQLKNEMFVM
-259 AHHLRS
+259 S
-265 ELLVMGG
+265 G

-284 NLDGPDNSSAILDR
+284 HLDSQHGSSTDLES
-298 WVLVALVVPA
+298 LA
-308 EPGWGP
+308 EP
-314 GQHVPWGEVGAR
+314 
-326 TPARSL
+326 
-332 GVPGRSSRA
+332 
-341 AEHPGAARAGLGR
+341 
-354 RLRAGAQAP
+354 
-363 PGQCWNVTGLPSSL
+363 
-377 AGPVD
+377 VD
-382 VSVLHAI
+382 ISVLHSI
-389 ETTVIEWSHQIRDVL
+389 ETIVIEWSHQIRDIL

-419 PRTEFE
+419 PRAEFE
-425 FWSTRTVHL
+425 FWHTRMVNL

-446 TALAEILEKAD
+446 VALAKMLEKAN
-457 SCYWRVLQ
+457 SCYWPALQ
-465 SMFRDVRAG
+465 SMFKDVSSG

-479 DIDLYL
+479 DISLHL
-485 QPLRILLEEMEQAD
+485 QPLRLVLEELEQAD
-499 YSELQPYL
+499 YSQLQPYV
-507 DRVMCTLCLVR
+507 DRALCTVR
-518 VHCQHY
+518 LLRHRCQHY
-524 SAPARLVVILRE
+524 SSPARVIVILQE
-536 ICNLLIEMTRSVLTP
+536 ICNLLIEMTRNFLSP
-551 EDVLKGLQGE
+551 EDVMKGLQGE
-561 MDEVLGGI
+561 IEETLEGI
-569 RLSIATIEQL
+569 KLSVSTIEMFL
-579 FQSYR
+579 QSYS
-584 TYCCDLAPTLCPEE
+584 TYCSNLMPTSPPEE
-598 PQLWDFLPSLIFG
+598 PQLWDFPPSLVFG
-611 RIEAFLHRLRTIE
+611 RMDSFLHRLKIIKMTVCAHQ
-624 ELYETAIE
+624 ELYEIVTE
-632 FLKLEKTEMGGVRG
+632 FLKLEKAELGGVRG
-646 NILGSQVFQIYEE
+646 NILGTQVFQIYEE
-659 VSELIKTFSECSYDA
+659 VSELSKTFADCKYDP
-674 LDPAEEQLNK
+674 LDPAEEQLKK
-684 DFAEFQKKIEDMDR
+684 DFEEFQKKIQDADR
-698 RLAALLCQGFDDCNS
+698 RLATIICQGFDDCNCL
-713 MASAMKLVHM
+713 ASAVKLVHM
-723 FAFLLERPLIKA
+723 FSFLLDRPLIKT
-735 EVSPYYSVLLGLFKA
+735 EVSRYYSVLLEMFEA
-750 ELENVKVLFDTQT
+750 ELEDVKVLYDTQT
-763 ASSGGGPAL
+763 ASPPPPGVELAVNK
-772 HSNMPPVAGRLK
+772 NMPPVAGKLK
-784 WAKELQQRLEE
+784 WALELQQRLE
-795 THGDLFAIDHPVM
+795 GPQKDLFAISHPVM
-808 TSTEAQLVSRKYEEM
+808 ESDEAKLVLGKYEEM
-823 MGLLQGYCEK
+823 MGLLQGYRQK

-838 ASGAGRDCRF
+838 AQGAGQDCHF
-848 TLEQPLICRDP
+848 SLEQPLILRDP
-859 ESSLLSVN
+859 TTSVLSVN
-867 FSRELV
+867 FSKELV

-885 QQKDIPDSAENLFAQ
+885 QQQPDIPDNAESLFAQ
-900 HDTFQKFV
+900 NKTFQTFV
-908 DSLDLIVGWYN
+908 DNLDLIVGWYN
-919 EVRQRLLPVEFP
+919 EVKQKLLPVEFP
-931 LLGEELAA
+931 LVAGELEAM
-939 VDDRLASAEQTLF
+939 DNQLASAEQTLF

-957 VMEYIQETRGVLDD
+957 VMEYIQEMRDILYD
-971 LQTRVQKAKLNVER
+971 LQAKVQKTKLNVEN
-985 ITQLMEECSDDP
+985 ISQLMEECSATP
-997 LFERKDKKDTAL
+997 LFERKDNKETAL
-1009 LDLDGKAN
+1009 LDLDGKAS
-1017 TLAKRYAA
+1017 TLTKRYAA
-1025 ITDAGVKIQGM
+1025 ITDTGVKIHEM
-1036 VEENAELFKADKS
+1036 VKENESLFNANTS
-1049 SQIWLDYME
+1049 SSIWLDYLG
-1058 YLDGIV
+1058 YLDKMV
-1064 LDGFFRLVHRTLQ
+1064 LDGFFNLIHKSLQ
-1077 FLLTN
+1077 LLLN
-1082 MVPDEE
+1082 SMAPDAE
-1088 VAPLFEVHL
+1088 VAPLFEVRL
-1097 ELSNNTVQYRPSLD
+1097 ELRDGKVQYRPSLETGD
-1111 TADDNSFL
+1111 EEGFL
-1119 KLMESLLRDTY
+1119 GMMESLLNDIFST
-1130 SSAARVP
+1130 AACIP
-1137 RLLEGQLNYETML
+1137 RLLEGKLSYKTSL
-1150 EEHAELSQMQEQV
+1150 EEQVDLSRMREEV
-1163 LSLAVSA
+1163 VSLVVSA
-1170 MREGIE
+1170 MAEGQE
-1176 YSTSFEEQNYLW
+1176 YSAGFEEQAHLW
-1188 REDPAEFLQRF
+1188 LQGPEEFLQHF
-1199 LALGSGPGPEEP
+1199 LTLGSVPSPEE
-1211 QLEEPPAGGTPTLQ
+1211 LELQPEMSVAQGTPSLQ
-1225 MFQQEIDA
+1225 LFKQEIDTC
-1233 YEELCQEVSEFSN
+1233 EELCKEVSGFSN
-1246 TELFRGWLRCNCRP
+1246 TEVFGGWLQSDCRP
-1260 FKQALLTAIRR
+1260 FKQALLDTIRR
-1271 RGQVLRQHL
+1271 RSMVLRQHL
-1280 SNHVTTSL
+1280 TNHVTTSL
-1288 QELEDFIREA
+1288 QELQDFIRDA
-1298 NVGLSKPLQE
+1298 NTGLNKPLEE

-1322 RVKDRQVVTDD
+1322 RVKERQVETDG
-1333 MFGPLKETIALL
+1333 MFEPLRETVALL
-1345 STYGDEMPEEVHL
+1345 STYGDEMPEEIHL
-1358 QLQELPERWDGTKK
+1358 QLQELPEHWDSTKK
-1372 LALRAKQNA
+1372 LCLRVKQSA
-1381 APLQASEVNV
+1381 APLQANEVN
-1391 IHKKCQQFEVRQLAF
+1391 IIRKKCQEFEIRQHSFHEKF
-1406 REVFQENAPFLYA
+1406 REKAPFSYTD
-1419 APEPY
+1419 PDPY
-1424 RSLKRQQKNIAA
+1424 KSLNKQQKGIAA
-1436 MESDLAALCQS
+1436 MERDMAALSKS
-1447 AKLFEVLVPKYK
+1447 ANLFEVTVPKYK
-1459 QLKVCRRELC
+1459 QLKACHREVR
-1469 LLKQLW
+1469 LLKDLW
-1475 DMIVLV
+1475 DMIFLV
-1481 NTSIDDWKTTR
+1481 NTNIDDWKTTR
-1492 WKEIN
+1492 WKDIN

-1516 KEMRSWDAYTGLDNS
+1516 KEVKSWDAYTGLDNS

-1550 RDRHWQELMKAT
+1550 RDRHWKELMQAT
-1562 KVNFTMSEDTTL
+1562 KVNFTMSNDTTL
-1574 AELLQLN
+1574 ADLLQLN
-1581 LHKFEDEVSGIVD
+1581 LHKFEDEVHGIVD
-1594 KAIKESGMEKVLN
+1594 KALKESGMEKVLN
-1607 SLDTTWA
+1607 TLDTTWA
-1614 AMEFEH
+1614 TMEFEH
-1620 ETHARTGIVLL
+1620 EPHARTGLMLL
-1631 KSNEEMIETLEDHQT
+1631 KSDEVLIETLEDNQV
-1646 QLQNMMTS
+1646 QLQNLMAS
-1654 KYLAFFLQEVSSW
+1654 KYLAFFLQEVSGW
-1667 QQKLSTT
+1667 QRKLSTA
-1674 DSVIN
+1674 DSVIS
-1679 IWFELQRTWSHLES
+1679 IWFEVQRTWSHLES
-1693 IFVGSEDIR
+1693 IFIGSEDIR
-1702 SQLPEE
+1702 RQLPED
-1708 SKLFD
+1708 SQHFD
-1713 TIDEEFKVIMADA
+1713 AIDEDFKELMAKV
-1726 VKTPKVIEATN
+1726 VKTPNVIIATN
-1737 KPGLYDKLE
+1737 RPGLYNRLE

-1787 GTEPVEVSR
+1787 GNEPAEVSR

-1802 DSLAKLKFKTGADKK
+1802 DSLAKLKFKTSTTKK
-1817 PLKVALGMF
+1817 ALKVGVGMF
-1826 SGDEEYV
+1826 SRDEEYV
-1833 PFDADCDLSGQV
+1833 AFNADCDLSGQV

-1851 VLGSMR
+1851 VLQSMR
-1857 ATLRSLIPEALAT
+1857 STLRRLIPEAVIT
-1870 YEEKAREQWVFDY
+1870 YEEKPREQWVFDY

-1900 GMAFSKLEEGYENAI
+1900 GMAFARLEEGYENAM
-1915 KDYNKKQITQLNT
+1915 KDYNKKQITQLNA
-1928 LISLLIGNLSAG
+1928 LISLLIGSLTPG

-1955 RDVVAKMILTKVE
+1955 RDIVAKMILTKVE
-1968 SAQAFTWQS
+1968 NAQAFTWQS
-1977 QLRHRWDDGKKHCY
+1977 QLRHRWDERKKHCY

-2026 QSLHLYMGGAPAG
+2026 QSLHLFMGGAPAG

-2044 KTETTKDLGRAIGT
+2044 KTETTKDLGRAIGM

-2091 EFNRIAVEVLS
+2091 EFNRISVEVLS
-2102 VIAVQVKCIQDAI
+2102 VIAVQVKCVQDAI

-2120 TFDFLGEK
+2120 TFNFLGET
-2128 ITLVPSVGLF
+2128 IALVPSVGLF

-2281 KIIKQAVVEL
+2281 KIIKQSILEL
-2291 KLQAEESFVLKVV
+2291 KLQAEDSFVLKVV

-2315 VFVIGNTGCGK
+2315 VFVIGNAGCGK
-2326 SQVLKSLNRTYQ
+2326 SQVLRSLNKTYKN
-2338 MMKRRPVTVDLDPKA
+2338 MKQKPVTVDLDPKA

-2358 LFGVIHPATREWK
+2358 LFGVIHPSTREWK
-2371 DGLFSTAMR
+2371 DGLFSSVMR

-2411 DDNKILTLASNE
+2411 DDNKVLTLASNE

-2456 NPADLGWNPIVTSWV
+2456 NPADLGWNPVVTSWIE
-2471 DTRAAQSER
+2471 TRTVQSEK
-2480 ASLTLL
+2480 ANLIVL
-2486 FDKYLPVCLEKV
+2486 FDKYLPACLEKL
-2498 KKGFKTITPVPE
+2498 KSGFKKITPVPE
-2510 VTVIHTVLH
+2510 ITVIQMVLY
-2519 LLECLLTPQTVP
+2519 LLECLLTPQTTP
-2531 PDSPRDLYELYFVFA
+2531 PDSPRELYELYFVFA

-2552 GAMFQDQLTDYRL
+2552 GVMFQDQLVDYRV
-2565 EFSKWWVSEFKTV
+2565 EFSKWWVNEFKTV
-2578 KYPAQ
+2578 KFPSQ

-2591 DPKTRKFMPWTEK
+2591 DPETKKFMPWTEK

-2623 AETTRVRYFM
+2623 AETIRLRYFM
-2633 DLLMEQR
+2633 DLLMEKQ

-2647 NAGTGKSVMMR
+2647 NAGTGKSVLMR
-2658 DKLAALSTDEYFVQ
+2658 DKLEALSTDEYLVQ
-2672 FVPFNF
+2672 SVPFNF
-2678 YTTSAMLQAV
+2678 YTTSDMLQAV

-2702 PPGARRL
+2702 PPGTRRL
-2709 IYFVDDMNMP
+2709 IYFIDDMNMP

-2768 FTIDPRLQRHFCV
+2768 FTIDSRLQRHFCV

-2802 HLQLQKM
+2802 HLALQKM
-2809 PPAVQKLQPQ
+2809 PQVVQKLQPQ

-2825 ALHQKVASIFLP
+2825 ALHQRVTSTFLP
-2837 TAIKFHYIFNLRDL
+2837 TAIKFHYVFNLRDL

-2861 TPECLKAPVDLVR
+2861 TSECLKSPMDLVR
-2874 LWLHEAERVYGDKLV
+2874 LWLHEAERVYGDKLI
-2889 DEKDQTIFGRTL
+2889 DEKDQKGFGKVL
-2901 VDTCQ
+2901 ADTCK
-2906 KFFGELGEELVFAK
+2906 KFFAELNEELVFAK
-2920 PNIYFH
+2920 PNIYCH
-2926 FAQGLGDPKYLPVPS
+2926 FAQGVGDSKYMPVPS
-2941 WPALNKLLGEAL
+2941 WPALNKLLVEAL
-2953 DGYNEVN
+2953 DNYNEVN

-2983 SPQGNALLVGVGG
+2983 SPWGNALLVGVGG

-3007 FISNL
+3007 FISSL

-3017 TLRKGYSIPDLK
+3017 TLRKGYGIPDLK
-3029 LDLAA
+3029 LDLAS
-3034 QYVKAAVKNLPT
+3034 QYIKAAVKNSPT

-3070 GEVPGLFQDDEVEE
+3070 GEVPGLFQDDELEN
-3084 IISAMR
+3084 IISSMR
-3090 TTVKL
+3090 PQVKF
-3095 LGLPDTREN
+3095 LGLQDTREN

-3110 DKVRR
+3110 EKVRR

-3177 SISRFMAHVHTS
+3177 SISQFMSHVHIS
-3189 VKEMSKRYLSTERRY
+3189 VKEMSKTYLATERRY

-3229 LTAKIERLEKGLM
+3229 LTAKIERLEKGLT

-3257 LAIQEIEL
+3257 LAVQEEEL
-3265 KQKNEDA
+3265 KVKNEDA

-3277 VVGVETQKVSKEKA
+3277 VVGVETEKVSKEKA

-3300 QAINTVVT
+3300 QTINTNVA

-3321 EPALVAAQEA
+3321 EPALIAAQEA
-3331 LDTLNKNNLTEL
+3331 LNTLNKNNLTEL

-3359 VMVLTAPNGK
+3359 VMVLTAPNGR
-3369 IPKDKSW
+3369 IPKDRSW
-3376 KAAKVMMGKVDA
+3376 KAAKVMMGKVDT
-3388 FLDAL
+3388 FLDSL

-3399 HIPEPCLKAFQP
+3399 HIPEACLKAFEP
-3411 YQADPSFDPEFIMS
+3411 YQSDKNFKPELIMT
-3425 KSTAAAGLCSW
+3425 KSTAAGGLCSW
-3436 CLNIVRFYEVYC
+3436 CLNIVRFYEVFC
-3448 EVEPKRLALAEA
+3448 EVEPKRLALEEA

-3467 QEKLARIKKKIADL
+3467 QEKLTRIKNKIADL

-3486 ALTADFQ
+3486 ALTAQFE
-3493 KATAEKLKCQ
+3493 KATAEKIKCQ

-3533 VEMLRQQENTVCGD
+3533 VEMLKEQEKTLCGD

-3561 TKKYRT
+3561 TKKYRV
-3567 ELLEKDW
+3567 ELLEKHW
-3574 VPFLGELAVP
+3574 IPFFEGLAVP
-3584 IPTTPELDPLTLLT
+3584 IPITPGLDPLSLLT

-3613 DRTSIEN
+3613 DRMSIEN

-3627 ERWPLVVDAQLQGI
+3627 ERWPLIVDAQLQGI
-3641 KWIKNKYGEDL
+3641 KWIKNKYGEEL
-3652 RAIRL
+3652 QTIRL
-3657 GQRSYL
+3657 GQRNYL
-3663 DAIERAVAEGQT
+3663 DTIERAVSEGQP
-3675 LLIEDV
+3675 LLIEDI

-3695 NTIKK
+3695 NTTKK

-3795 SAAGGEFLEDTALV
+3795 SAAGGDFLGDTVLV
-3809 ENLETTKRTAIEIE
+3809 ENLETTKRTAMEIE
-3823 EKVKEAKV
+3823 EKVKEAKI
-3831 TEVQINVAREN
+3831 TEVQINEAREN

-3869 SLKAFSAVFE
+3869 SLKAFNTVFE
-3879 KAIQHSAPSD
+3879 TAIQRTAPSND
-3889 DIQQRVINLTD
+3889 TKQRVINLTD
-3900 EITYSVYTYTA
+3900 EITYSVYMYTA
-3911 RGLFEADKLIFLAQ
+3911 RGLFERDKLIFLAQ
-3925 VTFQVLT
+3925 VTFQVLAI
-3932 LKKEVNPVE
+3932 KKEVNPVE

-3946 RFPCKAGV
+3946 RFPSKAGV
-3954 TSPVDFLQHQGWGG
+3954 TSPVDFLQPQGWGG
-3968 IKVLS
+3968 IKALS
-3973 EMEEFRNLDNDIEG
+3973 DMDEFKNLDSDIEG

-4007 KEWKSKTALQKLCML
+4007 KEWKNKTSLQKLCML

-4035 DFVEEKMGSKYV
+4035 NFVEEKMGSKFV
-4047 EGRSVELFKAYKE
+4047 EGRSTELAKVYKE
-4060 SSPSTPL
+4060 SSPSSPM
-4067 FFILSPGVDPLKDL
+4067 FFILSPGVDPLKDV

-4086 KLNFTIENGKIHNVS
+4086 KLNFTIDNGRIHNVS
-4101 LGQGQEVVAER
+4101 LGQGQEVVAEQ
-4112 ALETAAL
+4112 ALETAATK
-4119 QGHWVI
+4119 GHWVI
-4125 LQNIHLVARWLGR
+4125 LQNIHLVARWLGT
-4138 LEKLVEQYS
+4138 LEKMVEQYS
-4147 EGSHADY
+4147 MGSHDDY
-4154 RVFMSAEPAPTP
+4154 RVFMSAEPAPSPDT
-4166 EAHIIPQG
+4166 HIIPQG
-4174 LLEDA
+4174 LLENS

-4187 TGMFANLHKAL
+4187 TGMYANLHKAL
-4198 DLFTQDTLEMSTKEM
+4198 DLFTQDTLEMCSKEI

-4260 YLEANPTVPWDD
+4260 YLEANPKVPWDD

-4300 EYVQPEMLDGE
+4300 EYVRPEMLEGE
-4311 VHLAPGFLIP
+4311 LYLAPGFLIP
-4321 PSLDYKVRKINCNLA
+4321 PSLDYK
-4336 WETTALG
+4336 
-4343 KCALARAPSLTEG
+4343 
-4356 ECREKSFNLMQTH
+4356 
-4369 RIAAKIIPV
+4369 
-4378 AGAVR
+4378 
-4383 EKLRQDVSQN
+4383 
-4393 RVGCARAAGGE
+4393 
-4404 AAPPR
+4404 
-4409 APTFTCLCAHLLPP
+4409 
-4423 PQGYHQYIDE
+4423 GYHEYIDE

-4445 HPNAEIGFLTLTSE
+4445 HPNAEIGFLTVTSDR
-4459 QLFRTVLEMQ
+4459 LFRTVLEMQ
-4469 PKESDAAG
+4469 PKESDAGG

-4483 EEKVQAVLEEI
+4483 EEKAILDEI
-4494 LEKLPEPFNM
+4494 IEKLPEPFNM
-4504 MEIMAKAEEKTP
+4504 AEIMAKAAEKTP
-4516 FVVVAFQECERMNIL
+4516 YVVVAFQECERMNVL
-4531 TQEIRRSLKELNLGL
+4531 TNEIRRSLKELELGL
-4546 KGELTITADMEE
+4546 KGELTITSDMEE
-4558 LATALFYDSIPES
+4558 LGNALFYDSVPES

-4594 RELDVWTT
+4594 RELEVWTT

-4620 FLTAIMQSMARKN
+4620 FLTAIMQSTARKN

-4642 TVDVTKKYREEITAP
+4642 SVEVTRKNREDVTAP

-4679 AIADARLKELTPVMP
+4679 VIADARLKELTPMMP

-4702 VDRLDTKNT
+4702 VDRMETKNV

-4727 WTFNLKTKEKAAKW
+4727 WTFNLKTKESAAKW

-4746 ALLLQS
+4746 ALLLQV